1 MLGTVALGQELS
13 ATHDRLATA
22 PATRPLLMR
31 KEGMAAIEGEITK
44 AGCLGAVCGD
54 GSRQGTVGGQGLGV
68 LCDGSIGQSP
78 IHPAR
83 RLWAW
88 RQGHGAPAD
97 LALLPRLLPT
107 AVMLYARRAQA
118 WR

>member
-1 MLGTVALGQELS
+1 MLGTVALGQELDT
-13 ATHDRLATA
+13 THDRLATA

-83 RLWAW
+83 RLLAW
-88 RQGHGAPAD
+88 RQGHRAAD
-97 LALLPRLLPT
+97 LILTALPSLLT
-107 AVMLYARRAQA
+107 VIMLYDC
-118 WR
+118 